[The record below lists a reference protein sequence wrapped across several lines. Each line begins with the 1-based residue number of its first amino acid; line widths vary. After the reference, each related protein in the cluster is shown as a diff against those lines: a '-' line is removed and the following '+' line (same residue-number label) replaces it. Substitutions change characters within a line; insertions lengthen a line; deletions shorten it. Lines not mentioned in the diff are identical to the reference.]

1 MNKNT
6 LITAAGVIVFLAAG
20 MFTMLFF
27 PERQAR
33 EQNQAKI
40 NEKPNVAVKTE
51 NIAML
56 SIPDETESKIKNETS
71 KPKPDWWVY
80 VTGEVKKPGYYQLSA
95 DSRIFQAIEI
105 AGGFTEKADQASVNM
120 AAVLVDGFQINVAA
134 KGAKKS
140 SNSNPNPGVTVPGMQ
155 AKPVII
161 YQNAQP
167 ENKKINID
175 GKVDINLASEKE
187 LEKLNGV
194 GPATAKKIIEYR
206 NSKGKYSKPEDLLN
220 VKGIGKAKLEKMKSQ
235 ILIR

>member
-51 NIAML
+51 NAVTL
-56 SIPDETESKIKNETS
+56 TATDETESKIKNETS
-71 KPKPDWWVY
+71 TPKPDWWVY

-140 SNSNPNPGVTVPGMQ
+140 SNSNPSVPVPGMQ

-206 NSKGKYSKPEDLLN
+206 NSKGKFSKPEDLLN
-220 VKGIGKAKLEKMKSQ
+220 VKGIGKVKLEKMKSQ